1 MRPLFQTTADRLLGE
16 RVTPASREAAEQGEW
31 PAALWQEIEDSGLTF
46 ALVREDF
53 GGAEASWND
62 VFPIAVAAGKYAAPV
77 PLLETLLVN
86 ALLDQA
92 DFEPPLGPSTLSTDT
107 LTLADGRV
115 SGTLE
120 NAAFA
125 RQADHVLCTVQDGE
139 RVKWALLK
147 QSDGAISDEALNIA
161 REPRDNLTFSNAK
174 PVALLERPAS
184 TLDPLLAGG
193 ALMRAAQIA
202 GALEAITNM
211 AVEYAGERVQFG
223 RSISKFQAIQ
233 QMLAQLAEHAALSY
247 TATDRAFGEGLSDP
261 DRLSLAVAK
270 AVTSEA
276 AGQGAQ
282 IAHAVHGAI
291 GFTYEHALH
300 HFTRRLWSW
309 RSEFGSQSVWTSQLG
324 RAACARGSAAVWPA
338 VTADRW
344 TDTETTR

>member
-1 MRPLFQTTADRLLGE
+1 MRTLFQTTVDRLLGD

-31 PAALWQEIEDSGLTF
+31 PAALWQEIEDSGLTL
-46 ALVREDF
+46 ALVREEF
-53 GGAEASWND
+53 GGAEASWSD
-62 VFPIAVAAGKYAAPV
+62 TFPIAVAAGKFATPV
-77 PLLETLLVN
+77 PLVETLLVN
-86 ALLDQA
+86 GLLDQA
-92 DFEPPLGPSTLSTDT
+92 GMEPPPGPSTLAPG
-107 LTLADGRV
+107 TLALAGGTV
-115 SGTLE
+115 SGTLD
-120 NAAFA
+120 NLPFA
-125 RQADHVLCTVQDGE
+125 RQAEHVLCAVEEGGRVQ
-139 RVKWALLK
+139 WALLK
-147 QSDGAISDEALNIA
+147 RADGALSGEALNIA
-161 REPRDNLTFSNAK
+161 REPRDNLTFTKAQ

-184 TLDPLLAGG
+184 SLDPLLAGG

-211 AVEYAGERVQFG
+211 SVQYAGERVQFG
-223 RSISKFQAIQ
+223 RPIAKFQAIQ
-233 QMLAQLAEHAALSY
+233 QMLAQLAEQAALSF
-247 TATDRAFGEGLSDP
+247 TATDRAFSEGLSDP

-276 AGQGAQ
+276 AGEGAR

-324 RAACARGSAAVWPA
+324 RAACQHGAAALWPA

-344 TDTETTR
+344 TDTETMR

>member
-1 MRPLFQTTADRLLGE
+1 MRPLFATTAERLLGE
-16 RVTPASREAAEQGEW
+16 RVTPASREAAEGGEW
-31 PAALWQEIEDSGLTF
+31 PAALWQDIEESGLTF
-46 ALVREDF
+46 ALVREAF

-62 VFPIAVAAGKYAAPV
+62 VFPIAIAAGKYAAPV

-86 ALLDQA
+86 GLLDQA
-92 DFEPPLGPSTLSTDT
+92 GHEPPLGPSTLS
-107 LTLADGRV
+107 ADMLILSDGTV
-115 SGTLE
+115 SGQLD
-120 NAAFA
+120 NVPFA
-125 RQADHVLCTVQDGE
+125 RQADHVLCAVQDGKT
-139 RVKWALLK
+139 VQWALL
-147 QSDGAISDEALNIA
+147 QRADGILTGEGLNIA
-161 REPRDNLTFSNAK
+161 REPRDSLAFTSAR
-174 PVALLERPAS
+174 PVILLERPAS
-184 TLDPLLAGG
+184 NLDPLLAGG

-211 AVEYAGERVQFG
+211 SVQYAGERVQFG

-233 QMLAQLAEHAALSY
+233 QMLAQLAEQAALSY
-247 TATDRAFGEGLSDP
+247 TATDRAFSEGLTDP

-276 AGQGAQ
+276 AGHGAQ

-309 RSEFGSQSVWTSQLG
+309 RSEFGSQSVWNSRLG

-344 TDTETTR
+344 TDMETAP